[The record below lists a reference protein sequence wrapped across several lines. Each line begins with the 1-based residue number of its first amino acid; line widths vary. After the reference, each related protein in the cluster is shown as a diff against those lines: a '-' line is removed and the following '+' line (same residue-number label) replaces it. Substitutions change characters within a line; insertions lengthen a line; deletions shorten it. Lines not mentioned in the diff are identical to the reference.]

1 LLTVLG
7 LFVGFALSFRNSTA
21 YSRYDEGR
29 RAWSNLSTTTI
40 NLARVIWIHCRE
52 REGDQGKADLL
63 GKITCLNMLAALP
76 VALKHRVKFEPYI
89 DYDDMRGYVD
99 YLDTYARE
107 ANVGVS
113 TVPKPVT
120 KLKKLGQILDLPIAI
135 DNPRAEIKKARRPL
149 GNLALEMLVYLQS
162 YMDAIIDA
170 KQLPAPIF
178 QVQSS
183 EYQTNTLDT
192 V

>member
-1 LLTVLG
+1 
-7 LFVGFALSFRNSTA
+7 
-21 YSRYDEGR
+21 
-29 RAWSNLSTTTI
+29 
-40 NLARVIWIHCRE
+40 
-52 REGDQGKADLL
+52 
-63 GKITCLNMLAALP
+63 MLAALP

-183 EYQTNTLDT
+183 EY
-192 V
+192 